1 MFHLDT
7 YTWYDRTYGNTY
19 TSARLSLDYGDRYE
33 LVAVFPFQYANAE
46 MMAHAVIDIT
56 DERPVLHSSMTLK
69 KEAVRQ
75 GQNFHGMLN
84 WTAQRTPSHQ
94 YLLNSQFSY
103 LVADINNKEATR
115 A

>member
-46 MMAHAVIDIT
+46 MLVHAVIDIT
-56 DERPVLHSSMTLK
+56 EERPVLHSSNCLK
-69 KEAVRQ
+69 KEAVYQ
-75 GQNFHGMLN
+75 GQNFTGMLN

-94 YLLNSQFSY
+94 YLLNTQFAY
-103 LVADINNKEATR
+103 MVTDANNKEATR